1 MKDTVVAA
9 VIWCKDR
16 LLICQ
21 RKESDAFPG
30 KWEFPGGKIE
40 PDESP
45 TGALERELFEELG
58 IRARIGNRIADI
70 DHQYP
75 GRPPVH
81 LVFFAVNIFEGIP
94 EGRVFQQIVW
104 VAPQDLSRF
113 DFLEADR
120 PLIEQIAAGKFSVH
134 FW

>member
-1 MKDTVVAA
+1 MHFPASGNFPAA
-9 VIWCKDR
+9 RSNRTSRRRGRW
-16 LLICQ
+16 
-21 RKESDAFPG
+21 S
-30 KWEFPGGKIE
+30 
-40 PDESP
+40 
-45 TGALERELFEELG
+45 
-58 IRARIGNRIADI
+58 NRIADI